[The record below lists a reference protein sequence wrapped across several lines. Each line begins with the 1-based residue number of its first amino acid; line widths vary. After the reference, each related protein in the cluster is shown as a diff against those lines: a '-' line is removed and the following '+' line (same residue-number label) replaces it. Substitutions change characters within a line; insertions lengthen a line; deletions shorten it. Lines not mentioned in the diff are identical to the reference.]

1 MAALLS
7 VWSLFRDPVVLT
19 FVDEDDRRVAE
30 ITNPAVVPR
39 VGENVRL
46 ANKPYVVVRVG
57 YDVPAED
64 VAAIWIVC
72 RPA

>member
-1 MAALLS
+1 
-7 VWSLFRDPVVLT
+7 
-19 FVDEDDRRVAE
+19 
-30 ITNPAVVPR
+30 

-46 ANKPYVVVRVG
+46 ANKPYVVLRVG